1 MTRSLRI
8 LPLFAVLTLAAC
20 SHGPKSHPGMIQP
33 ISNRVQFEDAVGL
46 LMDGKVKAAREM
58 LAVMAKR
65 DPTDRR
71 TAMLMQTLDADPV
84 AALGS
89 RNFSYRVQST
99 DTMTGISQ
107 RFLADRLKFYLLAR
121 YNDMAVPKA
130 LVAGQLLRIP
140 GVAPSVAPAPAHNA
154 RRVRDEPTRDPAPLA
169 APKPAASPTTSVEMK
184 RRAVQLRGAGLA
196 ALNTGKVNRAVAL
209 LRQASAADPTSPA
222 IRSDLARAVRI
233 QATVAAKR

>member
-1 MTRSLRI
+1 MTGSVRI
-8 LPLFAVLTLAAC
+8 LSLLAVLTLAAC

-58 LAVMAKR
+58 LGVMAKR
-65 DPTDRR
+65 DPFDRR
-71 TAMLMQTLDADPV
+71 TAMLMQTLDVDPV
-84 AALGS
+84 AALGARS
-89 RNFSYRVQST
+89 FNYRVQASE
-99 DTMTGISQ
+99 TMTGLSQ
-107 RFLADRLKFYLLAR
+107 RFLGDRLKFYLLAR
-121 YNDMAVPKA
+121 YNDIAVPKA

-154 RRVRDEPTRDPAPLA
+154 RRIRDEPTREAAPTG
-169 APKPAASPTTSVEMK
+169 APKPAANPTTSVEMK
-184 RRAVQLRGAGLA
+184 RHAVQLRGAGLA

-209 LRQASAADPTSPA
+209 LRQANAADPTSTA
-222 IRSDLARAVRI
+222 IKSDLARAVRI